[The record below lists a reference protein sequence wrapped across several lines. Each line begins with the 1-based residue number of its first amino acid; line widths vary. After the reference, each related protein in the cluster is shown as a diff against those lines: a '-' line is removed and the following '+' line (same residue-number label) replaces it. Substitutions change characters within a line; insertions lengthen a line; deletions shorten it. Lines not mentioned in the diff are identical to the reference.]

1 MHANVPLES
10 IENSEDA
17 DNAHLRAQG
26 HQAALERR
34 FSPLAALGLG
44 FRYVSAIIVCRLVQR
59 VEFQLQAA
67 DTREAYSITNS
78 WVGYLSNLGQNLRYD
93 GPRSVVFG
101 LLVATIVQWIITLGL
116 SEVASAFPS
125 AGNGIP
131 FSPFFSVVS
140 PSRDFPVRAT
150 ILSVGFCCVY
160 GLLYLASTTAFNSI
174 VTGAVLYLLTASFP
188 KTQNITYAIPQGII
202 ATRGRSVALPSSSP
216 SSPRSSDILRL
227 GPYIGYACNI
237 LSPLL
242 VIVFGVCICFPP
254 QLPVTV
260 GNMNY
265 TAVILAGLWVMIL
278 GFWYARRGRFEGP
291 RIDWKGLGVEGCE

>member
-125 AGNGIP
+125 AGVGIP
-131 FSPFFSVVS
+131 VS
-140 PSRDFPVRAT
+140 HTKESCLVQKGSLKTAVGTISFHLHRCADSSQAVRCLRRGLDDVAR
-150 ILSVGFCCVY
+150 LVGHHLLWRIALR
-160 GLLYLASTTAFNSI
+160 GLRVWHDSFLASI
-174 VTGAVLYLLTASFP
+174 V
-188 KTQNITYAIPQGII
+188 
-202 ATRGRSVALPSSSP
+202 
-216 SSPRSSDILRL
+216 
-227 GPYIGYACNI
+227 
-237 LSPLL
+237 
-242 VIVFGVCICFPP
+242 
-254 QLPVTV
+254 
-260 GNMNY
+260 
-265 TAVILAGLWVMIL
+265 
-278 GFWYARRGRFEGP
+278 
-291 RIDWKGLGVEGCE
+291 